1 MDYVNICQLCIFC
14 KKGSH
19 VFKVDL
25 NCFDDKTG
33 KVIIDPI
40 KRIHYNFQCQF
51 CLHTSVLDFQVFC
64 PASCVLQLKDAAK
77 EKKKKMQQLV
87 EQLTSMAFEQ

>member
-25 NCFDDKTG
+25 NCFDDQTG

-40 KRIHYNFQCQF
+40 KRIHYNFQCEF
-51 CLHTSVLDFQVFC
+51 C
-64 PASCVLQLKDAAK
+64 
-77 EKKKKMQQLV
+77 KKKMQQLV

>member
-25 NCFDDKTG
+25 NCFDDK
-33 KVIIDPI
+33 
-40 KRIHYNFQCQF
+40 
-51 CLHTSVLDFQVFC
+51 
-64 PASCVLQLKDAAK
+64 